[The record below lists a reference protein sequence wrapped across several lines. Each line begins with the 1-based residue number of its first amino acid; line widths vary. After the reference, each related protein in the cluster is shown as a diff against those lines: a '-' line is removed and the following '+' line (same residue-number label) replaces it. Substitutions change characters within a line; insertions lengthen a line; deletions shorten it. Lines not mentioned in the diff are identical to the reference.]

1 MSIRGA
7 LERIHAD
14 SVLLCD
20 KWNQEV
26 TPKKG
31 GEGFSLDLLSADNKI
46 PSHRPVRVYGNG
58 NRYHP
63 GHSCD
68 PLCAGSFASC
78 RPRGQVLALAH

>member
-14 SVLLCD
+14 SVSLCD
-20 KWNQEV
+20 KRNQEV
-26 TPKKG
+26 TPK
-31 GEGFSLDLLSADNKI
+31 GFSLDLLSADNKI
-46 PSHRPVRVYGNG
+46 PSHHLVRDYGNG
-58 NRYHP
+58 NRHHP

-68 PLCAGSFASC
+68 PFCAGGVASC